1 MGNRPTRPETRQ
13 DSRGR
18 AGDEADG
25 RVTLNRERPPSER
38 RHAPRGRSRFNG
50 DRRQQG
56 LASPSTMDGSTVL
69 GGVKGALVPLGGSA
83 ALDPACARC
92 LSAIVDG
99 DRREALQWG

>member
-1 MGNRPTRPETRQ
+1 
-13 DSRGR
+13 
-18 AGDEADG
+18 
-25 RVTLNRERPPSER
+25 
-38 RHAPRGRSRFNG
+38 
-50 DRRQQG
+50 
-56 LASPSTMDGSTVL
+56 MDGSTVL